1 MRPKNDEEYQDE
13 EEVEEEHKIELALSA
28 APFRN

>member
-1 MRPKNDEEYQDE
+1 MRPKNDEEYQE